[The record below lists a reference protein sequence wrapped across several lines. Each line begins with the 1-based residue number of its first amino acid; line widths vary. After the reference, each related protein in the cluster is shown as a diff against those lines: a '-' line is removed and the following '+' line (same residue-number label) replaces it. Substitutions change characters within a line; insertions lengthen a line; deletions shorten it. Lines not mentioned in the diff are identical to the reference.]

1 MKLRNQL
8 IILNLMSLVLILII
22 VFFPTNFLR
31 ILLGIPFLLFI
42 PGYTLLAALFP
53 RRGEL
58 TGISRPTLSF
68 ALSIAI
74 VPLLGLVLNYTPW
87 GIRLEP
93 ILYTITLFIFITSII
108 AWFRQRNIIDT
119 DRYVIRFRFQWLGWD
134 QGTRSKLLTV
144 TLIIVVLGL
153 LGMIGYFISQPKSE
167 EAFTEFYILGQEGE
181 TANYPRELTVGEP
194 GVITVGIN
202 NHEGSKVN
210 YRIEVIIDGKKNNEV
225 GPIILSNEQK
235 WEGEVRFISD
245 TSGENKRVDFFLY
258 KNGEVEPSLGPL
270 YIWINVRQ

>member
-8 IILNLMSLVLILII
+8 IILNLMSLVLILLII
-22 VFFPTNFLR
+22 FFPYNFLR

-53 RRGEL
+53 KRDALSGV
-58 TGISRPTLSF
+58 SRLALSF

-74 VPLLGLVLNYTPW
+74 VPLLGLILNYTPW
-87 GIRLEP
+87 GIRLES
-93 ILYTITLFIFITSII
+93 ILYTVSLFIFLTSMI
-108 AWFRQRNIIDT
+108 AWFRQRNLIDS
-119 DRYVIRFRFQWLGWD
+119 DRYAIEFKLSWLGWG

-144 TLIIVVLGL
+144 TLIIVIFGL
-153 LGMIGYFISQPKSE
+153 LGTIGYFVSQPKSE
-167 EAFTEFYILGQEGE
+167 ESFTEFYILGEEGE
-181 TANYPRELTVGEP
+181 AADYPRELMVDEP
-194 GVITVGIN
+194 GMIIVGIN
-202 NHEGSKVN
+202 NHEGSESS
-210 YRIEVIIDGKKNNEV
+210 YQIEVVIDGGENNEV

-245 TSGENKRVDFFLY
+245 VPGENKRVEFFLY

-270 YIWINVRQ
+270 YVWVNVRQ